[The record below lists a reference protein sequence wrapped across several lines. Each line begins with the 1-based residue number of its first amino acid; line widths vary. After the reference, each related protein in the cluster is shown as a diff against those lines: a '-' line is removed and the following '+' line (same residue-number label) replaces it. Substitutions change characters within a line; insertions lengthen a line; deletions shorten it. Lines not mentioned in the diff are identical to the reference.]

1 MKHLLS
7 GTALAAAMVLAA
19 PVWAQTNSTMTR
31 SSTAPAASTAAP
43 MAPMATERARLHR
56 VRTVR
61 HRTVRRG
68 KARGMA
74 PSDSVANQLNA
85 QEAARRGGGGPSP
98 MGAATGPYGQPNQI
112 QGMPGAGQPSA
123 SSHMPEG
130 PGPAYV
136 PGQRQA
142 SPSPNAPSGPSPAY
156 VPGQYQPSPSPN
168 APSPTR

>member
-7 GTALAAAMVLAA
+7 GTALAAALVFVA
-19 PVWAQTNSTMTR
+19 PVWAQTSSTMTR
-31 SSTAPAASTAAP
+31 SSTAPAASAAAP
-43 MAPMATERARLHR
+43 MAPMASERARPHR
-56 VRTVR
+56 VRT

-68 KARGMA
+68 KARGAA

-85 QEAARRGGGGPSP
+85 QEAARTGGGAPSP

-136 PGQRQA
+136 PGQ
-142 SPSPNAPSGPSPAY
+142 
-156 VPGQYQPSPSPN
+156 YQSSPSPN
-168 APSPTR
+168 APSPPR

>member
-7 GTALAAAMVLAA
+7 GTALAAALVFVA
-19 PVWAQTNSTMTR
+19 PVWAQTSSTMTR
-31 SSTAPAASTAAP
+31 SSTAPAASAAAP
-43 MAPMATERARLHR
+43 MAPMASERARPHR

-68 KARGMA
+68 KARGGA

-85 QEAARRGGGGPSP
+85 QEAARTGGGAPSP

-136 PGQRQA
+136 PGQ
-142 SPSPNAPSGPSPAY
+142 
-156 VPGQYQPSPSPN
+156 YQSSPSPN
-168 APSPTR
+168 APSPRR